1 MEFRLLGPLE
11 VTDDGRSIAIASG
24 KQRSLLADLLLNAN
38 RAVPVTQLVDDL
50 WGERVPETA
59 VKALQ
64 VYVSK
69 LRKALPEGRLA
80 TRGSGY
86 MLVVADGE
94 LDVELAER
102 LAREGRAALA
112 SGDPAHASAVLAQ
125 ALALWRGPALAEL
138 DEPFALPEAARLEE
152 VRLGLLEER
161 IDADLAL
168 GRHAVLVP
176 ELDALAAGHP
186 LRERLREQ
194 SMLAL
199 YRSGR
204 QAEALDAYQS
214 FRQKLADELGIEP
227 SQRLRELERRILQ
240 QDPALAPQP
249 PSPRA
254 AALGPSG
261 RQRTEVAGRPPVG
274 VVGRDQELG
283 RLEQF
288 YKDAAA
294 GERRLVFVSGD
305 PGAGKTTLVF
315 ALLEGL
321 DVTVH
326 VGRGQCVESR
336 GAGEAYMPV
345 LEALGRLCRADDG
358 GRLVELLR
366 ERAPTWLVQ
375 LPWLVAEEERASLE
389 TRVVG
394 VTRDRMLREIVEV
407 LEAFSADEPAV
418 LVLEDLH
425 WADYSTLDLLDVIA
439 RRFEPARLLVLGTFR
454 PAEARS
460 AGHPLRGLVQS
471 LRVRNLCAEVA
482 LGSLSESATHA
493 FLVLHLDGTDPGGEV
508 AALLHSRTSGNPLYM
523 EKLVEAWIDE
533 GALTRESGVWVVAR
547 DLDELARSVPE
558 TLRSLIEQRCA
569 ALEPDAH
576 LLLEAVSVAGAEFA
590 SATAAAAAEMD
601 EDEAERRL
609 RDVALDAT
617 FIRAI
622 GDDEWPDGT
631 ISTRYGFTHDLVYE
645 TLQERLPAGQR
656 ARVHRRIGDRLE
668 AAHADRVDE
677 IATELAWHFLE
688 GREPGRAVRHLHAA
702 AARALELGAPREA
715 IEHLTTAR
723 DALPA
728 VAGDSERVDL
738 ELGIQQLLG
747 RAMLATEGWSSAEA
761 ESALVRARDLAREVA
776 DETVLASTLHGL
788 ATVYEVRGEYEL
800 SEALLRESLGLSS
813 IENVPGSVV
822 DSNELMACS
831 LYHQGSFER
840 SLAHAETALS
850 HYDGVYENRL
860 TAAFGEH
867 PDVSCQLWAA
877 LSTWFLGFPDEAMER
892 AERAVAS
899 STIGARAR
907 ARAVAQAQAAVVAHL
922 RGDVAATREWS
933 AAAIEAGSQLGF
945 TYWRA
950 MAGVLHG
957 WARAAE
963 GDPDGGLAEIRESID
978 LSRGLGARMDDA
990 FYLTVLADAARR
1002 DRRRDAALAALDE
1015 AGDLTAARPFFFA
1028 SELLRL
1034 RGALLEGAEGVKC
1047 LREALERA
1055 DALDS
1060 PALRLRAATSLAQR
1074 TRGLDDAGV
1083 VAEVVGRFVE
1093 GDGTADLIAA
1103 RALLAELGVE
1113 PLAPLVAP
1121 PRPEG
1126 LPPVRYARSGEL
1138 SIAYQVTGNG
1148 MVDVLLVPGFVSHLE
1163 KDWEEPRHAAF
1174 LERFGSFSRL
1184 IRFDKRGTGLS
1195 DRPAGVPDLET
1206 RMDDLRA
1213 VQEAAGSRRAILF
1226 GYSEGG
1232 PLSILYAGT
1241 HPERV
1246 AGLVLFG
1253 TYAKRSLPDEDYPWA
1268 RTTEQRA
1275 ARIDVLTRNWGFE
1288 SHMRVM
1294 CPSADDAMARW
1305 WGERGRAAAS
1315 PGAVRALLEMNSLID
1330 VRHLLGA
1337 IHVPTLVLHRTGD
1350 RAVRVD
1356 EGRYIARRIPGARFV
1371 ELAGDDHF
1379 VAIDPDQILDV
1390 VEPFVR
1396 EISGDSLPATEP
1408 VDERVLATVLVTDI
1422 VDSTA
1427 TATRLGDR
1435 AWADLLERH
1444 LELVRLELAR
1454 HRGEEIDAVGDG
1466 VLALFDGP
1474 ARAIRCGHAI
1484 SARVADL
1491 GLGVR
1496 IGVHTGEVERVDSVV
1511 RGIAVHLAARISAV
1525 AAPGEVLV
1533 SATTRDLVAG
1543 SGLAFADRGEH
1554 ALKGIPEPRRL
1565 FALTGQAAPGS

>member
-11 VTDDGRSIAIASG
+11 VSDNGRSIAIASG
-24 KQRSLLADLLLNAN
+24 KQRSLLADLLLHAN

-86 MLVVADGE
+86 MLVVAEGE

-112 SGDPAHASAVLAQ
+112 SGDPAHASAVLTQ
-125 ALALWRGPALAEL
+125 ALSLWRGPALAEL
-138 DEPFALPEAARLEE
+138 DGPFAPVEAARLEE

-194 SMLAL
+194 LMLAL
-199 YRSGR
+199 YRSRR

-214 FRQKLADELGIEP
+214 FRQKLDDELGIEP

-240 QDPALAPQP
+240 QDPALAPRP

-254 AALGPSG
+254 AAGPSG
-261 RQRTEVAGRPPVG
+261 RQRPEVAGRPPVG
-274 VVGRDQELG
+274 VVGREQELG

-288 YKDAAA
+288 YGDAAA
-294 GERRLVFVSGD
+294 GERRLVFVSGE

-315 ALLEGL
+315 AFLEGL
-321 DVTVH
+321 DTSVH

-358 GRLVELLR
+358 SRLVQLLR

-389 TRVVG
+389 TRMVG
-394 VTRDRMLREIVEV
+394 ITRDRMLREIVEV
-407 LEAFSADEPAV
+407 LEAFSADEPTV

-454 PAEARS
+454 QAEARS

-482 LGSLSESATHA
+482 LGSLSEPATRA
-493 FLVLHLDGTDPGGEV
+493 FLALHLDGTDPGSEV
-508 AALLHSRTSGNPLYM
+508 AALLHLRTLGNPLYM

-533 GALTRESGVWVVAR
+533 GALTRESGAWVVAR

-569 ALEPDAH
+569 ALEPDTH
-576 LLLEAVSVAGAEFA
+576 RLLEAVSVAGAEFA
-590 SATAAAAAEMD
+590 TATAAAAAEMD

-677 IATELAWHFLE
+677 IATELAWHFVE
-688 GREPGRAVRHLHAA
+688 GREPRRAVRHLHAA
-702 AARALELGAPREA
+702 AARALELSAPREA

-728 VAGDSERVDL
+728 VAGEPERVDL

-747 RAMLATEGWSSAEA
+747 RAMLVTEGWSSAEA
-761 ESALVRARDLAREVA
+761 ESALVRAKDLAREVA

-788 ATVYEVRGEYEL
+788 ATVYEVRGEYER

-907 ARAVAQAQAAVVAHL
+907 ARAVAQAQASVVAHL

-933 AAAIEAGSQLGF
+933 AAAIEAGSELGF

-957 WARAAE
+957 WARAA
-963 GDPDGGLAEIRESID
+963 GDDSDGGLAEIRESID

-1002 DRRRDAALAALDE
+1002 DGRRDAALAALDE
-1015 AGDLTAARPFFFA
+1015 AGDLTAARPFFLA

-1034 RGALLEGAEGVKC
+1034 RGELLEGAEGVKC
-1047 LREALERA
+1047 LREALELAEAR
-1055 DALDS
+1055 DS
-1060 PALRLRAATSLAQR
+1060 PALRLRAATSLARR
-1074 TRGLDDAGV
+1074 TRALDDAGV

-1093 GDGTADLIAA
+1093 GDGTADLMAA

-1113 PLAPLVAP
+1113 PLAPLARP
-1121 PRPEG
+1121 ARPEG

-1213 VQEAAGSRRAILF
+1213 VQEAAESRRAILF

-1268 RTTEQRA
+1268 RTAEQRA
-1275 ARIDVLTRNWGFE
+1275 ARIEVLTRNWGFE

-1356 EGRYIARRIPGARFV
+1356 EGRYIAERIPGARFV

-1396 EISGDSLPATEP
+1396 EISGDLPPGAGI
-1408 VDERVLATVLVTDI
+1408 VDERVLVTVMVTDI

-1435 AWADLLERH
+1435 AWADLLERQ

-1484 SARVADL
+1484 NESLADL

-1496 IGVHTGEVERVDSVV
+1496 VGVHTGEVERVDSIV
-1511 RGIAVHLAARISAV
+1511 RGIAVDLAALISAL

-1554 ALKGIPEPRRL
+1554 ELKGIPEPRRL
-1565 FALTGQAAPGS
+1565 FALTGQAAAGS